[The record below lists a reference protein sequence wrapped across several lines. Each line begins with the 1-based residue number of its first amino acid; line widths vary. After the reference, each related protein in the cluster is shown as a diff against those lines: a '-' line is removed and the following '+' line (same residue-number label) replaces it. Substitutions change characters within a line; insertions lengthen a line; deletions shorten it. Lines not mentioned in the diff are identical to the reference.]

1 MYLIVF
7 LATINLFKLLT
18 ARYFPLI
25 GDEAFYWVW
34 SQHLDLSYISHP
46 PMIAYVNFILTGI
59 FGNNEFA
66 IRLGAILIVF
76 LISLI
81 IYKTGKELYGPAKA
95 ATAVIVF
102 NLLPIFFGGG
112 MFLVP
117 QTLLFL
123 FWALSFYFL
132 TMLIKYKDPRYW
144 YALGISAGLG
154 LLSDYIMALF
164 FIGTLMYLL
173 IDREQRSWF
182 TKKEPYIAALLSLFV
197 FSPVII
203 WNIRQGFAP
212 FLYWGGKMGATP
224 RYLDSFINFVGLQ
237 MILYTIPIFIIAC
250 YLIFKG
256 ICKPRRSVSGL
267 QIQVTNEVHSQIPL
281 FSVFSAVVFL
291 PFALISPIIN
301 IGGHWPATAY
311 LPAILSTNRSKRSVL
326 FITIILALL
335 VNALG
340 FTYYIFLYPTPDQF
354 KGKEFTVNQQ
364 LPQFIKESTPK
375 KGQTYYVAN
384 DIGTF
389 GLISFHGKVKAYS
402 PPGFSKE
409 MEVWGTL
416 DLKKGDNILYFSRE
430 NTDQLYL
437 ALKPLFGK
445 VWIEPNKRLFTKDAD
460 VPAKMRIFHCL
471 DFQGGRLP

>member
-7 LATINLFKLLT
+7 LIAINIFKLFT

-46 PMIAYVNFILTGI
+46 PMIAYVNFILTSI

-66 IRLGAILIVF
+66 IRIGAILIVF

-95 ATAVIVF
+95 ATAVVVF

-117 QTLLFL
+117 QTILFL

-132 TMLIKYKDPRYW
+132 TMIIKYQDSRYW

-164 FIGTLMYLL
+164 FVGTFIFLL
-173 IDREQRSWF
+173 VCREQRFWF
-182 TKKEPYIAALLSLFV
+182 TKKQPYLAALIAFFI

-203 WNIRQGFAP
+203 WNLKQGFLP
-212 FLYWGGKMGATP
+212 FLYWGGKMGSTP
-224 RYLDSFINFVGLQ
+224 RIFDNLLNFFGLQ
-237 MILYTIPIFIIAC
+237 MLLYTIPIFLMSI
-250 YLIFKG
+250 YLIIKIFW
-256 ICKPRRSVSGL
+256 KPKMDFSVL
-267 QIQVTNEVHSQIPL
+267 L
-281 FSVFSAVVFL
+281 FSMFSAVAFL

-311 LPAILSTNRSKRSVL
+311 LPAILSSNQFKKSWLYATLVL
-326 FITIILALL
+326 AIL
-335 VNALG
+335 VNILG
-340 FTYYIFLYPTPDQF
+340 FTYYIFLYPTPDQL
-354 KGKEFTVNQQ
+354 KGKEFTINQQ

-375 KGQTYYVAN
+375 KGQTFYVAN

-389 GLISFHGKVKAYS
+389 GLVSFHGKVKAYS

-416 DLKKGDNILYFSRE
+416 DLKKGDNILYFARE
-430 NTDQLYL
+430 NTVELHKKL
-437 ALKPLFGK
+437 TPLFGK
-445 VWIEPNKRLFTKDAD
+445 VWVEPNKRLFTKDAD
-460 VPAKMRIFHCL
+460 VPTRMQIFHCL
-471 DFQGGRLP
+471 DFRGGNLP